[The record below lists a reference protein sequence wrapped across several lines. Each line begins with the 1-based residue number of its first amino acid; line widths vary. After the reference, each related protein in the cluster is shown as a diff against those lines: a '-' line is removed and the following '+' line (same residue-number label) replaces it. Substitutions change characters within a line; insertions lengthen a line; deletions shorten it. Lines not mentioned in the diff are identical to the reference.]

1 MSIHEFAHRALWFG
15 YVLHVSV
22 PFVYDLEASLP
33 VTQLPVHYVETETF
47 VVIQDIDWNVL
58 RTAVQND
65 SEDLNHGEQISK
77 VWESAI
83 PSKDIEASYRGKEC
97 KFILLVYV
105 LSVISSSRYIIYC
118 KILRQ

>member
-1 MSIHEFAHRALWFG
+1 MSQFWNTDTKKPSLIAVGLNCACSFFG
-15 YVLHVSV
+15 YVLHVSA

-47 VVIQDIDWNVL
+47 VVIQDIDCNVL

-77 VWESAI
+77 V
-83 PSKDIEASYRGKEC
+83 
-97 KFILLVYV
+97 
-105 LSVISSSRYIIYC
+105 
-118 KILRQ
+118 